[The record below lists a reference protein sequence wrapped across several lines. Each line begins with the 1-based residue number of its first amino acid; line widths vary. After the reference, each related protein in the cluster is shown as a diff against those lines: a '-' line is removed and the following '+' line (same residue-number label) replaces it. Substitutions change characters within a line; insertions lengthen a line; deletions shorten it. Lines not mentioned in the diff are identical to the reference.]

1 MAEYAGLEIRIGGN
15 TTKLNNALKA
25 STKSAA
31 ELQSRIRQITRAMQF
46 DSTDLKNVETRIKI
60 TGDRM
65 QSLQSKAKIL
75 QTSMRQLGDSV
86 VGLNG
91 ETVRDVAKQTDNLS
105 LSAKQADERYA
116 KLTGSLA
123 EVYEAWNKLSRNQ
136 GKQFAM
142 DELGIDSKTADYLM
156 RASTSLRDFRTELGN
171 INEYRASGLDPLRD
185 IITPNQL
192 ATLQKFK
199 ELNFHNMF
207 KNGLNLNEVVQ
218 QARDM
223 GIAISDDAVGN
234 VRELQEAFKE
244 AAAEKE
250 SFDKALQFE
259 QMGTDLQ
266 RINSEAESLS
276 QTMRW
281 LDDSVNEVSETPWF
295 QSTEADL
302 RRVDAALDNVEK
314 DLERT
319 EAAMKIDPSN
329 IGLATRYMQD
339 LQQKVSLSEEKSK
352 LLNTELSHLEVAGA
366 MEAARS
372 HQDLAKW
379 IEDSAENARTAK
391 KELSDQQATVL
402 NLEDAY
408 KDASQALATMKKDMT
423 LAETSDN
430 VQNLAKKVKALAD
443 ANESL
448 GKQQGYLAEHQ
459 ANLERQT
466 KGYEDAKKSVEEYTK
481 RIEELKKEQQEM
493 LQVLQ
498 NPVGAD
504 DSALEAAFA
513 RYNEIDGEIRELSV
527 SLQKARNESI
537 DFERKIAETS
547 EQVKTSAS
555 SVEQAENRVTDLK
568 SAIEDLNNTK
578 EVKLF
583 KNPGEEIAREE
594 EALEQLQGELK
605 EARAEEE
612 RRQKAYDSA
621 SAENELA
628 KEAKALENVE
638 QQIEETNGKLIEAQN
653 SMSLKSGAILNP
665 STIKSLGMTFS
676 ATLTPAIAGIGR
688 SMLDASADIDSAYRD
703 MRKTVDGTEDQF
715 ESLRKHAMD
724 FATTHVT
731 SADQL
736 LSIEAIGGELG
747 VATDN
752 LTAFA
757 EAISNIDVAS
767 DLNTEEAAE
776 ALGHLSNIMH
786 LTADDYEGFSDALV
800 RLGNNGASTES
811 EIVNIAERIGAMGSI
826 VGMSASD
833 LLAWSSSIASTG
845 QNAEAAGT
853 AISRTMSFFETA
865 VAAAGGSIDTSFD
878 AINAAVE
885 EGGDQLTIFANLAG
899 KSADEFTEAWASD
912 AEGTFEELSGS
923 INSAKESLQM
933 IADVAHMTADD
944 FTKTWESDPTSAMK
958 AFIEGLND
966 IEASGGSADSVLQG
980 MGITAVRQKQAIEGL
995 MQTVGGLDDNLQMSK
1010 NAWNGVSDQWGQ
1022 AGDAANEASKKAEGF
1037 SGQLQI
1043 MKNMWQNTM
1052 AELGEGA
1059 APWIQ
1064 RFSGFLAS
1072 LTSAF
1077 SGLGQGAKEAVV
1089 ALGGIVFATGPM
1101 LTLVSTLL
1109 TAGDNLKSWAR
1120 ESVTGLSVVQD
1131 AYKNLGNEGV
1141 KALTGMSYEM
1151 ASFKL
1156 VAKTLGSALL
1166 KTFAAGAVIAGIVAL
1181 GTALKDLYDRYQ
1193 DHLAAT
1199 NGLREAIAG
1208 IGKESEIT
1216 ASAYE
1221 MTGSTLR
1228 SLAKDSKDYESRI
1241 ANLVSTIN
1249 ESNEK
1254 YGTFAG
1260 TLTYYGDTVRDLAG
1274 KESRTKEES
1283 AKLAAALQ
1291 GINDAC
1297 GTTYALDEYG
1307 NIIDTQTGKIQ
1318 GNTDAIL
1325 ANVDARRAQALMEY
1339 YSDDYAQ
1346 AVGQL
1351 ADAQDKLNDATDKYN
1366 RLASDSGKKKYL
1378 DHAKQVYGATYDEQ
1392 RTLNAYNT
1400 ELGDAKTAMN
1410 GYSREVDATRD
1421 ALEALEG
1428 KMDKAKGELDKA
1440 NKSLEDAAAAQEEYS
1455 RRSDTIIS
1463 DVTGNMKRLSDSMG
1477 GLGSNDAGF
1486 NAVVDGLSSINV
1498 YAHELNNVDM
1508 SKLASAFDSTN
1519 GSMAQ
1524 VIKTL
1529 EDGGVKMTT
1538 WNAALEQA
1546 PDAADKMGS
1555 LTAAAFQSMYDM
1567 AGQDINATMAL
1578 IAGLDTV
1585 MAEVDGKQ
1593 VTFYIGDN
1601 GSITDSQGK
1610 IYDINNDLADIPDEV
1625 ITQYYV
1631 NDEGALETARDAKK
1645 KLTEVNNQKTTA
1657 TIGVKDNAT
1666 KPTETLQGKLRQLN
1680 GTSAKP
1686 TANLTDYASSKIS
1699 SISRN
1704 LTNLNG
1710 KSATVTIY
1718 ERTVKSKGGK
1728 QATGGMNSRPVIPE
1742 HATGYIATGPTLTN
1756 QGWIGEDGVEAV
1768 ANWATG
1774 GAVVPL
1780 TNKRYMLPIADAIA
1794 DGMSNRMGGGGAQYN
1809 VYIDGARV
1817 NDDPA
1822 IQAAF
1827 LGLFDVLQRKGAM
1840 NRG

>member
-15 TTKLNNALKA
+15 TTKLNNALRA

-31 ELQSRIRQITRAMQF
+31 ELQSRIRQITKAMQF

-75 QTSMRQLGDSV
+75 QTSMQQLGNSV

-91 ETVRDVAKQTDNLS
+91 ETVRDVAEQTDNLS

-116 KLTGSLA
+116 KLTGSLG
-123 EVYEAWNKLSRNQ
+123 EVYDAWNKLSRNQ
-136 GKQFAM
+136 GKHFAM

-156 RASTSLRDFRTELGN
+156 SASTSLRDFRIELGN
-171 INEYRASGLDPLRD
+171 INEYRASGHDAQHD
-185 IITPNQL
+185 IISPSQL

-207 KNGLNLNEVVQ
+207 KRGLNLNEVVQ
-218 QARDM
+218 QARNM

-244 AAAEKE
+244 AAAEKK

-281 LDDSVNEVSETPWF
+281 LDDSVNEVSNTPWF

-352 LLNTELSHLEVAGA
+352 LLNTELSHLEVSGA
-366 MEAARS
+366 REAAQS

-391 KELSDQQATVL
+391 KELSDQQATVI

-408 KDASQALATMKKDMT
+408 KDASQTLATIKKDMT

-430 VQNLAKKVKALAD
+430 MQRLARRTDDLAKANERLAEAETKHDENTEKLAAAAKQYDTAAKKADGLKDRIDNLKQAQQEWYETLQNADLSADEMAEVQNMLVMINGELAKTEGAYKAAQVDVD
-443 ANESL
+443 AFGRSMR
-448 GKQQGYLAEHQ
+448 KAEGDVDTS
-459 ANLERQT
+459 A
-466 KGYEDAKKSVEEYTK
+466 KSV
-481 RIEELKKEQQEM
+481 RDCKKEIND
-493 LQVLQ
+493 L
-498 NPVGAD
+498 D
-504 DSALEAAFA
+504 
-513 RYNEIDGEIRELSV
+513 
-527 SLQKARNESI
+527 KSI
-537 DFERKIAETS
+537 DK
-547 EQVKTSAS
+547 
-555 SVEQAENRVTDLK
+555 LK
-568 SAIEDLNNTK
+568 DTK
-578 EVKLF
+578 EFKLLD
-583 KNPGEEIAREE
+583 NPGEEIAREE

-638 QQIEETNGKLIEAQN
+638 QQIEEAKGKLTEAQN
-653 SMSLKSGAILNP
+653 SMQLKSGAILNP

-747 VATDN
+747 VATDD

-767 DLNTEEAAE
+767 NLNTEEAAE

-811 EIVNIAERIGAMGSI
+811 EIVNIAERIGSMGSI

-865 VAAAGGSIDTSFD
+865 VAAAGGTIDTSFD
-878 AINAAVE
+878 AINAAVD
-885 EGGDQLTIFANLAG
+885 EGGDKLTIFANLAG
-899 KSADEFTEAWASD
+899 MSADEFAEAWELD
-912 AEGTFEELSGS
+912 AKGTFKELSGS
-923 INSAKESLQM
+923 IDSAKDSLQT

-944 FTKTWESDPTSAMK
+944 FAKTWESDPTAAMK

-995 MQTVGGLDDNLQMSK
+995 MQTVDGLDDNLQMSK

-1052 AELGEGA
+1052 AALGEGA

-1064 RFSGFLAS
+1064 RFSGFLGS

-1077 SGLGQGAKEAVV
+1077 SGLSQGAKEAVV
-1089 ALGGIVFATGPM
+1089 AFGGIMFATGPV

-1109 TAGDNLKSWAR
+1109 TAKDNLKSWAK
-1120 ESVTGLSVVQD
+1120 ESVTGLSLVQD
-1131 AYKNLGNEGV
+1131 AYKNLGSDGV

-1166 KTFAAGAVIAGIVAL
+1166 KTFAAGAVVAGITVLSVAL
-1181 GTALKDLYDRYQ
+1181 KGLYDQYQ
-1193 DHLAAT
+1193 DHITAT
-1199 NGLREAIAG
+1199 KGLSEAISG
-1208 IGKESEIT
+1208 IGV
-1216 ASAYE
+1216 ASSDAAE
-1221 MTGSTLR
+1221 GMGSVETTLDELTVG
-1228 SLAKDSKDYESRI
+1228 SGNYESRL
-1241 ANLVSTIN
+1241 ADLARTISD
-1249 ESNEK
+1249 SNSQ
-1254 YGTFAG
+1254 YGTYAG
-1260 TLTYYGDTVRDLAG
+1260 QMDYYAETIRTLGNKSSL
-1274 KESRTKEES
+1274 TKDE
-1283 AKLAAALQ
+1283 AYKLEAALNAV
-1291 GINDAC
+1291 NDAC
-1297 GTTYALDEYG
+1297 GTTYGLDEYG
-1307 NIIDTQTGKIQ
+1307 NIIDTQTGKVQ
-1318 GNTDAIL
+1318 DNTEAIYD
-1325 ANVDARRAQALMEY
+1325 NIDARKQQALIEY
-1339 YSDDYAQ
+1339 YSDD
-1346 AVGQL
+1346 
-1351 ADAQDKLNDATDKYN
+1351 
-1366 RLASDSGKKKYL
+1366 
-1378 DHAKQVYGATYDEQ
+1378 
-1392 RTLNAYNT
+1392 
-1400 ELGDAKTAMN
+1400 
-1410 GYSREVDATRD
+1410 
-1421 ALEALEG
+1421 
-1428 KMDKAKGELDKA
+1428 LDKA
-1440 NKSLEDAAAAQEEYS
+1440 SAQWAEAKDRVKELHDYIDKYSGEKGKAEWIDNYIEKTGNAADAELAYKVRMDGTNIAMQQAQEEYARTEEAMDELSAKVGAAKDEYDKYTKATEDAAAAQEEYS
-1455 RRSDTIIS
+1455 RRSDTIIA

-1486 NAVVDGLSSINV
+1486 NAIVDGLSSINV

-1524 VIKTL
+1524 IIKTL
-1529 EDGGVKMTT
+1529 EDGGVQMTT
-1538 WNAALEQA
+1538 WNAALEQS
-1546 PDAADKMGS
+1546 PEAAEKMGS

-1585 MAEVDGKQ
+1585 Q
-1593 VTFYIGDN
+1593 VGDKTFYIGDN
-1601 GSITDSQGK
+1601 GSIADSQGK

-1631 NDEGALETARDAKK
+1631 NDEGALEKARNAKK
-1645 KLTEVNNQKTTA
+1645 ELDETGKKKVTPTIDATDNASKKTSKVSGDLKKLNYTVAKPAVNLSDNASGRLSAIDRWLSRVNRVATA
-1657 TIGVKDNAT
+1657 TVN
-1666 KPTETLQGKLRQLN
+1666 
-1680 GTSAKP
+1680 
-1686 TANLTDYASSKIS
+1686 
-1699 SISRN
+1699 
-1704 LTNLNG
+1704 
-1710 KSATVTIY
+1710 VV
-1718 ERTVKSKGGK
+1718 ERRG
-1728 QATGGMNSRPVIPE
+1728 QATGGMNSRPVIPK

-1780 TNKRYMLPIADAIA
+1780 TNKKYMLPIADAIA
-1794 DGMSNRMGGGGAQYN
+1794 DGMSNRIGGGGAQYN

>member
-15 TTKLNNALKA
+15 TTKLNNALRA

-31 ELQSRIRQITRAMQF
+31 ELQSRIRQITKAMQF

-75 QTSMRQLGDSV
+75 QTSMQQLGNSV

-116 KLTGSLA
+116 KLTGSLG
-123 EVYEAWNKLSRNQ
+123 EVYDAWNKLSRNQ
-136 GKQFAM
+136 GKHFAM
-142 DELGIDSKTADYLM
+142 DELGIDAKTADYLM
-156 RASTSLRDFRTELGN
+156 SASTSLRDFRIELGN
-171 INEYRASGLDPLRD
+171 INEYRASGHDAQHD
-185 IITPNQL
+185 IISPSQL

-207 KNGLNLNEVVQ
+207 KRGLNLNEVVQ

-223 GIAISDDAVGN
+223 GIAISNDAVGN

-250 SFDKALQFE
+250 TFDKALQFE

-319 EAAMKIDPSN
+319 EAAMKIDPAN

-339 LQQKVSLSEEKSK
+339 LQQKASLSEEKTR
-352 LLNTELSHLEVAGA
+352 LLNTELSHLEVSGA
-366 MEAARS
+366 REAAQS

-408 KDASQALATMKKDMT
+408 KGASQALATMKKDMT

-430 VQNLAKKVKALAD
+430 MQRLVRRTDDLAKANERLAEAETKHDENTEKLAAAAKQYDTATKKADGLKDRIDSLKQAQQEWYETLQNADLSADELLEVQNMLVMINDELAKTEGAYKAAQVDVD
-443 ANESL
+443 AFGRSMR
-448 GKQQGYLAEHQ
+448 KAE
-459 ANLERQT
+459 
-466 KGYEDAKKSVEEYTK
+466 GDV
-481 RIEELKKEQQEM
+481 
-493 LQVLQ
+493 
-498 NPVGAD
+498 D
-504 DSALEAAFA
+504 DSA
-513 RYNEIDGEIRELSV
+513 
-527 SLQKARNESI
+527 ESI
-537 DFERKIAETS
+537 RGCKKDI
-547 EQVKTSAS
+547 
-555 SVEQAENRVTDLK
+555 NDLDK
-568 SAIEDLNNTK
+568 SIEKLKDTK
-578 EVKLF
+578 EFKLLD
-583 KNPGEEIAREE
+583 NPGEEIAREE

-621 SAENELA
+621 AAENELA
-628 KEAKALENVE
+628 KEAKAYENVE
-638 QQIEETNGKLIEAQN
+638 QQIEEAKAKLTEAQDA
-653 SMSLKSGAILNP
+653 MSLKSGAILNP

-747 VATDN
+747 VATDD

-767 DLNTEEAAE
+767 NLDTEEAAE

-811 EIVNIAERIGAMGSI
+811 EIVNIAERIGSMGSI

-865 VAAAGGSIDTSFD
+865 VAAAGGTIDTSFD

-885 EGGDQLTIFANLAG
+885 EGGDKLTIFANLAG
-899 KSADEFTEAWASD
+899 MSADEFTEAWESD
-912 AEGTFEELSGS
+912 AKGTFKELSGS
-923 INSAKESLQM
+923 IDSAKDSLQT

-944 FTKTWESDPTSAMK
+944 FAKTWESDPTAAMK

-995 MQTVGGLDDNLQMSK
+995 MQTVDGLDDNLQMSE

-1052 AELGEGA
+1052 AALGEGA

-1064 RFSGFLAS
+1064 RFSGFLGS

-1077 SGLGQGAKEAVV
+1077 SGLSTEAKEAVV
-1089 ALGGIVFATGPM
+1089 AVGGIMFASGPV

-1109 TAGDNLKSWAR
+1109 TAGDNIKSWAK
-1120 ESVTGLSVVQD
+1120 ESVTGLSLVQD
-1131 AYKNLGNEGV
+1131 AYDNFGDKGV
-1141 KALTGMSYEM
+1141 RALTGMSYEM
-1151 ASFKL
+1151 ASLKL

-1166 KTFAAGAVIAGIVAL
+1166 KTFAAGAVMAGITVLSVAL
-1181 GTALKDLYDRYQ
+1181 KGLYDQYQ
-1193 DHLAAT
+1193 DHITAT
-1199 NGLREAIAG
+1199 KGLNEAISG
-1208 IGKESEIT
+1208 IGV
-1216 ASAYE
+1216 ASSDAAE
-1221 MTGSTLR
+1221 GMGSIETTLDELTVG
-1228 SLAKDSKDYESRI
+1228 SGNYESRL
-1241 ANLVSTIN
+1241 ADLARTISD
-1249 ESNEK
+1249 SNSQ
-1254 YGTFAG
+1254 YGTYAG
-1260 TLTYYGDTVRDLAG
+1260 QMDHYAETIRTLGNKSSL
-1274 KESRTKEES
+1274 TKDE
-1283 AKLAAALQ
+1283 AYKLEAALKAV
-1291 GINDAC
+1291 NDAC
-1297 GTTYALDEYG
+1297 GTTYGIDEYG
-1307 NIIDTQTGKIQ
+1307 NIIDTQTGKVQ
-1318 GNTDAIL
+1318 DNTEAIYD
-1325 ANVDARRAQALMEY
+1325 NINARKYQAMIDY
-1339 YSDDYAQ
+1339 YADDYAK
-1346 AVGQL
+1346 ATENW
-1351 ADAQDKLNDATDKYN
+1351 AAAQDRVNDLVAEQKRLTSSEGRAAWIDNYIDKTG
-1366 RLASDSGKKKYL
+1366 RADLAEEAY
-1378 DHAKQVYGATYDEQ
+1378 
-1392 RTLNAYNT
+1392 RTTVERTERALGNART
-1400 ELGDAKTAMN
+1400 EL
-1410 GYSREVDATRD
+1410 EATED
-1421 ALEALEG
+1421 VMGTLEG
-1428 KMDKAKGELDKA
+1428 KMSKAQDDLDKA
-1440 NKSLEDAAAAQEEYS
+1440 NKRIEDAAAAQEEYS
-1455 RRSDTIIS
+1455 RRSDTIIA

-1486 NAVVDGLSSINV
+1486 NAIVDGLSSISV

-1524 VIKTL
+1524 IIKTL
-1529 EDGGVKMTT
+1529 EDGGVQMTT

-1546 PDAADKMGS
+1546 PEAADKMGS
-1555 LTAAAFQSMYDM
+1555 LTAAAFQTMYDA
-1567 AGQDINATMAL
+1567 AGQDINATMTL
-1578 IAGLDTV
+1578 IAGLDMV
-1585 MAEVDGKQ
+1585 Q
-1593 VTFYIGDN
+1593 VGDKTFYIGDN

-1610 IYDINNDLADIPDEV
+1610 IYDINNDLASIPDQV

-1631 NDEGALETARDAKK
+1631 DDADAQKKALDTKA
-1645 KLTEVNNQKTTA
+1645 KLTEVNKQKTTA
-1657 TIGVKDNAT
+1657 TIGMKDNAS
-1666 KPTETLQGKLRQLN
+1666 KPTETLQNKLRTLN

-1699 SISRN
+1699 SISWG
-1704 LTNLNG
+1704 LTRLNG

-1718 ERTVKSKGGK
+1718 EKTVKSKGGK

-1794 DGMSNRMGGGGAQYN
+1794 DGMSNRIGGGGAQYN